1 MYLIGEKLIGT
12 FDQNLLM
19 LNLEVLK
26 IEQEH
31 INKVHRRIIRLR
43 VVEDQVYT
51 LIFNFYSE

>member
-1 MYLIGEKLIGT
+1 MYLIGEKLIGR

-43 VVEDQVYT
+43 IVEDQVYT